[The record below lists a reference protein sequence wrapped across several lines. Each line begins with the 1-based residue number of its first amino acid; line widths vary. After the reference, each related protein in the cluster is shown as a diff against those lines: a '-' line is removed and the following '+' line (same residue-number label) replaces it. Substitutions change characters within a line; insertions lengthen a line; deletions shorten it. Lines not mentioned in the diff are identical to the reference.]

1 MDLNNYSELSYEAAV
16 AELESIIR
24 QLENGQTGLEESLKL
39 YRSGTVLAKICE
51 DKLAAAEKQI
61 MILTQ
66 SGAGEMA
73 EKDFTAEDDS
83 EQVIS

>member
-24 QLENGQTGLEESLKL
+24 QLENGQAGLEESLKL
-39 YRSGTVLAKICE
+39 YRNGTVLAKICE